1 MLPPE
6 HFIALLN
13 KTFPTLWRDID
24 ACRSKNAKSW
34 PKWCFIRRDE
44 LDDIM
49 KSYVTTPPPNDDVR
63 FRNQLRAQ
71 HAAVLAPWRV
81 SKNVY
86 RFDPDIYSALIQ
98 TSLRGSIPVELLFRL
113 PEWAV
118 YIETP
123 GLDTYFGPS
132 EGFVASLNY
141 SPRTHGQVR
150 LTLLSLEGDNFFL
163 EWLPLKDGITI
174 DQAMAY
180 TLERRRADMARMHL
194 SRPRREFNLEE
205 VTSHVS
211 KLLNLLLYICQ
222 VNSEYWDVR
231 SADGSN
237 RIPGNPVP
245 TKTKKGLRH
254 FPPDKPTVWECG
266 MRQGSELRRAM
277 SQQAEW
283 KGGTHR
289 SPIPHTRV
297 AHWQTYMI
305 GKGSRKDPTKGE
317 RVLKW
322 IHTILVSA
330 REGGPHVPVE
340 RKVGG
345 PEPKR
350 KQKKHRDEDS

>member
-13 KTFPTLWRDID
+13 RTFPTLWRDID
-24 ACRSKNAKSW
+24 ACRAKHAKSW
-34 PKWCFIRRDE
+34 PGWCFVRRDE
-44 LDDIM
+44 LHDIM
-49 KSYVTTPPPNDDVR
+49 QSYVTTPPANDDVR
-63 FRNQLRAQ
+63 WRDQLRVQ
-71 HAAVLAPWRV
+71 RAAVLAPWRV

-86 RFDPDIYSALIQ
+86 RFDPDIYSTLIQ
-98 TSLRGSIPVELLFRL
+98 TSLRGNIPIEHLFRL

-123 GLDTYFGPS
+123 GLDTYFGQS

-150 LTLLSLEGDNFFL
+150 LTLLSFEGENFFL
-163 EWLPLKDGITI
+163 EWLPLKDGMTI
-174 DQAMAY
+174 EQAMAY
-180 TLERRRADMARMHL
+180 ALKLRQADMARAKL
-194 SRPRREFNLEE
+194 SRPRRDVTLKDL
-205 VTSHVS
+205 TSHVS
-211 KLLNLLLYICQ
+211 KLLNLLLYISQ

-245 TKTKKGLRH
+245 TKTKKGMRY

-266 MRQGSELRRAM
+266 MSQGSELRLAI

-289 SPIPHTRV
+289 SPIPHPRA
-297 AHWQTYMI
+297 AHWQTYTV

-322 IHTILVSA
+322 IHTILVNA
-330 REGGPHVPVE
+330 R
-340 RKVGG
+340 K
-345 PEPKR
+345 
-350 KQKKHRDEDS
+350 S